1 MNEPQAGGVA
11 MFLKAILLALGC
23 LLAWLVLLPL
33 LVIGGGVAL
42 FAYAIFAEFG
52 ASFLGHTGTTVDATA
67 AREIARRMC
76 SGYGVQARNMRRH
89 PAPKDF
95 DVLNGVT
102 GPTSTSS

>member
-1 MNEPQAGGVA
+1 
-11 MFLKAILLALGC
+11 MFLKTILLSLGC
-23 LLAWLVLLPL
+23 LLAWFVLLPL

-42 FAYAIFAEFG
+42 FTHAIFAEFC
-52 ASFLGHTGTTVDATA
+52 ASFLGNTGTTVDTTA

-76 SGYGVQARNMRRH
+76 GGYGVQARTMMRRR

-95 DVLNGVT
+95 DALNGVV

>member
-1 MNEPQAGGVA
+1 MS
-11 MFLKAILLALGC
+11 LKTISFALGC
-23 LLAWLVLLPL
+23 LLAWFVLLPV

-42 FAYAIFAEFG
+42 LAYAICAELG
-52 ASFLGHTGTTVDATA
+52 AFLTGNTGKTVDTTV

-76 SGYGVQARNMRRH
+76 GGYGVQPGNMRRRH

-95 DVLNGVT
+95 DAVNGVT

>member
-1 MNEPQAGGVA
+1 MS
-11 MFLKAILLALGC
+11 LKTISFALGC
-23 LLAWLVLLPL
+23 LLAWFVLLPV

-42 FAYAIFAEFG
+42 LAYAICAELG
-52 ASFLGHTGTTVDATA
+52 AFLTGNTGKTVDSTV

-76 SGYGVQARNMRRH
+76 DGHGVQPRNMRRH

-95 DVLNGVT
+95 DAVNGVP

>member
-1 MNEPQAGGVA
+1 

-33 LVIGGGVAL
+33 LVIGGGAAL

-52 ASFLGHTGTTVDATA
+52 AMFLGNTGTTVDPAA

-76 SGYGVQARNMRRH
+76 GGYGVQARNLRRH

-95 DVLNGVT
+95 DALNGVI

>member
-1 MNEPQAGGVA
+1 MS
-11 MFLKAILLALGC
+11 LKTISFALGC
-23 LLAWLVLLPL
+23 LLAWFVLLPL

-42 FAYAIFAEFG
+42 LAYAICAELG
-52 ASFLGHTGTTVDATA
+52 AFLTGNTGKTVDSTV

-76 SGYGVQARNMRRH
+76 GGYGVQPLNMQRN

-95 DVLNGVT
+95 DAVNGVT

>member
-1 MNEPQAGGVA
+1 
-11 MFLKAILLALGC
+11 MFLKAILLSLGC

-42 FAYAIFAEFG
+42 FAYALFAEVG
-52 ASFLGHTGTTVDATA
+52 ASLLGNGGTTVDAKA

-76 SGYGVQARNMRRH
+76 GGYGVRARSLRLH

-95 DVLNGVT
+95 DALNGAI